1 MRWTPSTPRR
11 TRVCVYSFV
20 VLMAAGTGGYAA
32 QSLKTTTGR
41 SFSDVRVL
49 QVDPNGV
56 TIRHKDGVAKVLFD
70 DLSKSDRQ
78 KFRYNEDKARD
89 YVNAKRG
96 VVAVPESTGS
106 GPGVPATDVNVNLR
120 INVAAAT
127 APQAVVWRI
136 PYPYYRYPRS
146 RGLWSNDYRP
156 VVYRPYYP
164 YNSYSYLYRQG
175 LIRPG
180 YAFAGCGNP
189 FFMLAGG
196 YPGLAGRGCRS
207 GVVYCGPRWGG
218 MSIEEQLLCFHQPFL
233 RRWHS
238 GIGGYW

>member
-11 TRVCVYSFV
+11 TRVRVYSFV
-20 VLMAAGTGGYAA
+20 VFVAALSVGQAA

-56 TIRHKDGVAKVLFD
+56 TIRHKNGLAKVLFD

-78 KFRYNEDKARD
+78 KFRYDEEKARD
-89 YVNAKRG
+89 FVNAKRG
-96 VVAVPESTGS
+96 AFVVPSGVTTGESEL
-106 GPGVPATDVNVNLR
+106 ARDVNVNLR
-120 INVAAAT
+120 ISVASAAV
-127 APQAVVWRI
+127 APQGLVWRI

-156 VVYRPYYP
+156 LVYRPYYP

-175 LIRPG
+175 WFRPR
-180 YAFAGCGNP
+180 YAFGGC
-189 FFMLAGG
+189 G
-196 YPGLAGRGCRS
+196 YPGLVQAGYIGGYYGS
-207 GVVYCGPRWGG
+207 NPFWGG
-218 MSIEEQLLCFHQPFL
+218 MTIREQLLAFHQPFL
-233 RRWHS
+233 RRWNS
-238 GIGGYW
+238 GMGGYW